1 MAKAPRRWLA
11 IIVVLTVAT
20 SVVVAGNAWR
30 SRSSASCDGAGSL
43 QRRIDQA
50 RPGEVIEV
58 EGDVCLARRIVI
70 SGKQKLV
77 LAGLAG
83 AVLRQGQGVD
93 DKMIV
98 IADSSEV
105 TLRDLEI
112 AGASASAGNR
122 PGAYSPDTAGAAA
135 IALKG
140 SRSVVLERLHVHDVY
155 GDFVDIEG
163 DGRGTFTSAVTIRDN
178 RFERSG
184 RQGVSFGR
192 DVRDVTVSGNRF
204 VSVRRSVF
212 DFEPS
217 EREAVTTNVSITGN
231 RAVDYR
237 NFFVTVAGIGQLDGL
252 VIKDNAAMVKGG
264 TNGGLAFVRV
274 GARKEGIALVT
285 GLRMCG
291 NTGNIVDRNRLAGA
305 VDPVTTCDDE

>member
-1 MAKAPRRWLA
+1 MAKASRRWLA
-11 IIVVLTVAT
+11 ILVVLTVAA
-20 SVVVAGNAWR
+20 SVVVAVNAWR
-30 SRSSASCDGAGSL
+30 ARSSADCDGAGPL

-50 RPGEVIEV
+50 RPGDVV
-58 EGDVCLARRIVI
+58 DVQGDVCLARRIEI
-70 SGKQKLV
+70 SGKEDLV
-77 LAGLAG
+77 LAGQAG
-83 AVLRQGQGVD
+83 AVLRQDEDID

-98 IADSSEV
+98 IADSSDI
-105 TLRDLEI
+105 TLRDIEI
-112 AGASASAGNR
+112 AGANASAGNR
-122 PGAYSPDTAGAAA
+122 PGAYKPETAGAAA
-135 IALKG
+135 IALKAA
-140 SRSVVLERLHVHDVY
+140 RAVVLERLHVHDVY

-163 DGRGTFTSAVTIRDN
+163 DGAGEFTTGVTIRDN

-204 VSVRRSVF
+204 RSVRRSVF
-212 DFEPS
+212 DFEPG
-217 EREAVTTNVSITGN
+217 ERDSVTANVSITDN
-231 RAVDYR
+231 RVDDYR

-252 VIKDNAAMVKGG
+252 VIENNTATVKGG

-274 GARKEGIALVT
+274 GARKEGIAPVT

-305 VDPVTTCDDE
+305 LAPVTTCSGS